1 MRIIFM
7 GTPDFAVPVFE
18 ELIRAGQEV
27 VLAVTQPDRRSGR
40 GKESTPP
47 PVKRAAIAA
56 SVPVYQ
62 PEKVRTDEAYEQ
74 LKAYQPDLIVVAA
87 FGQILPQRVLDLPRL
102 GCVNVHASLLPKY
115 RGAAPIQWAVIN
127 GEKESGV
134 TIMQMDAGLDTGD
147 ILMQES
153 IPLDPEETG
162 ESLYEKLSAMGGK
175 LLIRALPA
183 IEDGT
188 IERTA
193 QTDEE
198 SSYAGMLKKEMGLI
212 DFSRPADELE
222 RLVRGL
228 NSWPSAYTYHGGK
241 QLKIWRAAVGP
252 GTGGAVPGQIV
263 KVTKNEVSVACG
275 EGSLVL
281 LEVQAEGRKRM
292 ETAQFLLG
300 NALREGEMLGQ

>member
-1 MRIIFM
+1 
-7 GTPDFAVPVFE
+7 
-18 ELIRAGQEV
+18 
-27 VLAVTQPDRRSGR
+27 
-40 GKESTPP
+40 
-47 PVKRAAIAA
+47 
-56 SVPVYQ
+56 
-62 PEKVRTDEAYEQ
+62 
-74 LKAYQPDLIVVAA
+74 
-87 FGQILPQRVLDLPRL
+87 
-102 GCVNVHASLLPKY
+102 
-115 RGAAPIQWAVIN
+115 
-127 GEKESGV
+127 
-134 TIMQMDAGLDTGD
+134 
-147 ILMQES
+147 
-153 IPLDPEETG
+153 
-162 ESLYEKLSAMGGK
+162 
-175 LLIRALPA
+175 
-183 IEDGT
+183 
-188 IERTA
+188 
-193 QTDEE
+193 
-198 SSYAGMLKKEMGLI
+198 MLKKEMGLI